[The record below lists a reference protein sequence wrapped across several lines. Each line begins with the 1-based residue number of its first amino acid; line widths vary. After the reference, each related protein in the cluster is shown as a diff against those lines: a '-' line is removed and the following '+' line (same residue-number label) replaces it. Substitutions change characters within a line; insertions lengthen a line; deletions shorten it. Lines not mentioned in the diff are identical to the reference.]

1 MLIGKS
7 AADVFSAKARDLVPR
22 MSNSCINFDKSQYLI
37 SNDSVLPYRIE
48 PGPWP
53 YQILEGLIASILHNA
68 AIVGKVEVPF
78 SIGLMDVPPGNN
90 SFKFATLQAMI
101 FKNFFVKSFKLMIN
115 KNISPQIIA
124 ENVKRIFKT
133 VIIRRVAILLKVFCT
148 TNLVI
153 YFISLTDTN

>member
-115 KNISPQIIA
+115 KNISPQIIT
-124 ENVKRIFKT
+124 EYVKRNIQNGS
-133 VIIRRVAILLKVFCT
+133 RGLL
-148 TNLVI
+148 
-153 YFISLTDTN
+153 YY